1 MQKELKDSGMSEEDI
16 LKKTQLLMKSFGR
29 EESSS
34 MAEYSLASKQKNSAL
49 KQCEIS
55 PKDFATVSTKLASMY
70 CLTHTLTFKEVVMK
84 SFMLLKGG

>member
-49 KQCEIS
+49 KQCDIS
-55 PKDFATVSTKLASMY
+55 PKDFATVGTKLASIILY
-70 CLTHTLTFKEVVMK
+70 ISNFQ
-84 SFMLLKGG
+84 GGSY

>member
-49 KQCEIS
+49 KQCDIS
-55 PKDFATVSTKLASMY
+55 PKDFATVGTKLASIIF
-70 CLTHTLTFKEVVMK
+70 TNFQ
-84 SFMLLKGG
+84 GGSYK